1 MLVLALAGMWP
12 LLRQLGLRSWV
23 ETGLVSPT
31 AQGRRLGVGFALGFG
46 SLACVAAL
54 AVGVGARAWNESLTA
69 GQLTTAILKFGATAA
84 VVAVLEELLFRG
96 ALFGSLRRAMRWE
109 LALGISSLIY
119 ALVHFFQKPPPP
131 PTVEWYS
138 GLVALGQMLGG
149 FIEPRLLIPAF
160 FTLTLAGAI
169 LALAYHRSGNLWFSI
184 GLHAGWIFWLKA
196 YKKLTRAMP
205 DTALRWWGTDNL
217 IDGWFAAMMLAAVLV
232 VLWLVLR
239 PGAERTDES

>member
-1 MLVLALAGMWP
+1 
-12 LLRQLGLRSWV
+12 
-23 ETGLVSPT
+23 
-31 AQGRRLGVGFALGFG
+31 
-46 SLACVAAL
+46 
-54 AVGVGARAWNESLTA
+54 
-69 GQLTTAILKFGATAA
+69 
-84 VVAVLEELLFRG
+84 
-96 ALFGSLRRAMRWE
+96 
-109 LALGISSLIY
+109 
-119 ALVHFFQKPPPP
+119 
-131 PTVEWYS
+131 
-138 GLVALGQMLGG
+138 MLGG